1 MRSLKAIRKKTLWVL
16 LFVFF
21 LVGCSIF
28 DFVFLIHRNLNE
40 SVQLH
45 LITSTNTTI
54 QQVEESF
61 SNRFRS
67 LAVLA
72 SVIGASGLPV
82 HDSQQFTMFSNM
94 SKSEDFSNLLLIDKD
109 GIGVA
114 LNGETYDVSHR
125 EYFHK
130 AMQGKRQISD
140 LMVLVDGKKYV
151 VFAVP
156 IYRSDEIIGVLAF
169 PYLPE
174 TFLSMLDTNVFNSR
188 CESYLVR
195 SDGSIII
202 KNTQDA
208 ADENFSDSLRQQHI
222 SETVLQSFLSDLEQ
236 QKEDTMEYKL
246 GDCKYYARYMPIG
259 RHGWMLV
266 NTVRGDVLNSYWNA
280 VSKNASIL
288 AVKLILILSG
298 FILYGSISWN
308 KWKNKLDKAEN
319 KCRWIASSVPISIIH
334 CKADEFYTMNYMDD
348 GFQRITGY
356 TREELE
362 KDCNVR
368 YMDLIYPPDRPYVF
382 EQLRRNLK
390 DKKIMELEYRFIRK
404 DGKVIWFK
412 EKAQSTDG
420 KEIRS
425 VLIDITAEKEMEI
438 TRLHAENVKSTL
450 FCLSDEFFFV
460 HTLKTD
466 EVEFSH
472 RFQEFFGEPASRTNY
487 IQHLIQDQIVHEK
500 DQEVVLAFC
509 DTYQLG
515 CGALHLT
522 LHMKDAKGV
531 FHHCRVRLEPIF
543 DRDRRVVKTIGK
555 LTLLNEK
562 EKVL

>member
-1 MRSLKAIRKKTLWVL
+1 MRSIKAIRKKTLWIL

-28 DFVFLIHRNLNE
+28 DFVYLIHKNLDE

-82 HDSQQFTMFSNM
+82 RDPQHFTLFSNM
-94 SKSEDFSNLLLIDKD
+94 SKSEDFSNLLLIDQTGA
-109 GIGVA
+109 GIA

-125 EYFHK
+125 EYFHE

-156 IYRSDEIIGVLAF
+156 IYRNDEIIGVLAF

-195 SDGSIII
+195 SDGSILVE
-202 KNTQDA
+202 NTQDMVGA
-208 ADENFSDSLRQQHI
+208 NFSDFLRQQHI
-222 SETVLQSFLSDLEQ
+222 SETVLQSFLGDLKQE
-236 QKEDTMEYKL
+236 KEGTMEYRID
-246 GDCKYYARYMPIG
+246 GCKYYARYLPVG

-266 NTVRGDVLNSYWNA
+266 NTVRGDVLSSYWNA
-280 VSKNASIL
+280 VSRNASIL
-288 AVKLILILSG
+288 ATKLVLILSG
-298 FILYGSISWN
+298 FILYGVFLWHQ
-308 KWKNKLDKAEN
+308 WKRKLDKAET
-319 KCRWIASSVPISIIH
+319 KCRRIVSSVPVSIIH
-334 CKADEFYTMNYMDD
+334 CKADEFYTIIYMDD
-348 GFQRITGY
+348 GFQKITGY
-356 TREELE
+356 TKQELE

-382 EQLRRNLK
+382 EQLRRNLNNK
-390 DKKIMELEYRFIRK
+390 GIMELEYRFVRK

-412 EKAQSTDG
+412 EKAQFMDG

-425 VLIDITAEKEMEI
+425 ILLDITAEKEMEI
-438 TRLHAENVKSTL
+438 TSLQAANVKSTL
-450 FCLSDEFFFV
+450 FSLSDECFFV

-472 RFQEFFGEPASRTNY
+472 RYQEVFGEPASRTNY

-500 DQEVVLAFC
+500 DQKVVLDFC

-522 LHMKDAKGV
+522 LRMKDAKGV
-531 FHHCRVRLEPIF
+531 FRRCRVRLEPIF

-555 LTLLNEK
+555 LTLINEK
-562 EKVL
+562 TH